1 MLNDIYLNKTSAE
14 LQKKIDNPM
23 KSLLKDFGSKK
34 SVTSFDRKEK
44 MKVNLDIAKE
54 QLATTINDISDPT
67 DIHEDIFDKLKMKG
81 DLTLS
86 SITPPI
92 NKEAKTID
100 QLYTLNQIISQ
111 DMLDGLEKATIKLL
125 KTGIDEI
132 PIKSKY
138 LLSIIN
144 GIQNLKNPDSKE
156 NIDKMKCV
164 VYMDTLINLINLGRF
179 TKNIKKVDLSEIS
192 EKVSN
197 DVKNNFF
204 SKDLAV
210 T

>member
-1 MLNDIYLNKTSAE
+1 MLNEIYSNKTSTDN
-14 LQKKIDNPM
+14 QKKIDNPM

-34 SVTSFDRKEK
+34 SVSSFDRKEK

-54 QLATTINDISDPT
+54 QLSSTINDIQDPT
-67 DIHEDIFDKLKMKG
+67 DVQEDIFFKLKLEG
-81 DLTLS
+81 DLKLNA
-86 SITPPI
+86 ITPPI
-92 NKEAKTID
+92 NKEAKSID
-100 QLYTLNQIISQ
+100 NLYTLNQIISQ
-111 DMLDGLEKATIKLL
+111 DMLDGLEKVTIKLL

-138 LLSIIN
+138 LLNIIS
-144 GIQNLKNPDSKE
+144 GIQNSKNPDSKE
-156 NIDKMKCV
+156 NIDRIKCV

-179 TKNIKKVDLSEIS
+179 AKNIKNMDLSQIC

-204 SKDLAV
+204 SKDLVVA
-210 T
+210 